1 MITGIRRQKEK
12 RSRKKGT
19 RIHKQLV
26 DIWMVGWVDEQ
37 TDTFVF
43 WDGVRDSMDM
53 SLSKLWEV
61 VKDRN
66 LICCSPW
73 VHKSQTQLSE

>member
-1 MITGIRRQKEK
+1 
-12 RSRKKGT
+12 
-19 RIHKQLV
+19 
-26 DIWMVGWVDEQ
+26 MVGWVDEQ

>member
-1 MITGIRRQKEK
+1 VITGIRRQKEK

-19 RIHKQLV
+19 RIHKQIV

-43 WDGVRDSMDM
+43 GDGIRDSVDM

-61 VKDRN
+61 VEDGN
-66 LICCSPW
+66 LICRSPW
-73 VHKSQTQLSE
+73 VHKSQTQWSE